1 MIPKRKYR
9 TATDLAAQVSTPT
22 AEPRPVGH
30 VAIRELLGLRVPP
43 PAVASYVGPGA
54 RRTEIHEGRI
64 FEFYPKQYMPDG
76 SLVSQ
81 LRFALRHEPVDL
93 GVLVAAFK
101 AMDPGEIA
109 DWVREEPTG
118 AYSRRAWFLYET
130 FTGREL
136 DLPPATANYVEALDP
151 TRHLVAARRNSP
163 RHRVADNLLGGRDLC
178 LTVRRTTRLG
188 AAIAAHHD
196 ARARA
201 LTERYDPH
209 VLARAVSYLYTKET
223 RSSFAIE
230 GETPSSQRAERF
242 VHALQ
247 GAARFD
253 PTSKDEIVRL
263 QGAIVE
269 PRYAATDWRD
279 FQNFVGETIGG
290 YRQRVHFICPRPQ
303 DVPGLMAG
311 WMASAAR
318 LDAGPV
324 DPVVSAA
331 VLAFGFV
338 FIHPFEDGNGRIH
351 RFLVHH
357 VLAKRGFSP
366 PGLIFPVSAAI
377 LRDRRGYDEVLESF
391 SKPLFDYID
400 WRWTPDIEI
409 DVLHDTGDL
418 YRYFDA
424 TAFAEYLYDRVA
436 DTVERDLREELD
448 YISVYDHALAAVTSI
463 IDMPDRRASLFV
475 RLCLQNNGRLSK
487 AKRDTFAEL
496 TDAEIAQL
504 ETAIQRAIQ
513 EEPGPAGGERI
524 DADAS
529 TLLPQPGARQA
540 LSQE

>member
-1 MIPKRKYR
+1 MV
-9 TATDLAAQVSTPT
+9 TDLAAHDIATTRRRQV
-22 AEPRPVGH
+22 GQ
-30 VAIRELLGLRVPP
+30 VAMRELLGLRVPP
-43 PAVASYVGPGA
+43 SAVASYVGPGA
-54 RRTEIHEGRI
+54 RRTEVHGGRV

-76 SLVSQ
+76 SLVSH
-81 LRFALRHEPVDL
+81 LRFALRHEPIDL

-109 DWVREEPTG
+109 NWVREEPTG

-130 FTGREL
+130 FTGHEL
-136 DLPPATANYVEALDP
+136 DLPPATGNYVEALDP

-178 LTVRRTTRLG
+178 LTVRRTTRLE

-247 GAARFD
+247 DAARFD

-279 FQNFVGETIGG
+279 FQNFVGETVGG

-318 LDAGPV
+318 LDQGPV
-324 DPVVSAA
+324 DPVVAAA
-331 VLAFGFV
+331 VLAFAFV

-377 LRDRRGYDEVLESF
+377 LRDRQGYDEVLESF
-391 SKPLFDYID
+391 SKPLFEYVD
-400 WRWTPDIEI
+400 WHWTPNQEVE
-409 DVLHDTGDL
+409 VLSDTGDL
-418 YRYFDA
+418 YRYMDA

-436 DTVERDLREELD
+436 DTVEKDLREELD
-448 YISVYDHALAAVTSI
+448 YVSVYDRAQAAVTSI

-475 RLCLQNNGRLSK
+475 RLCLQHNGRLSK
-487 AKRDTFAEL
+487 AKRDSFAEL
-496 TDAEIAQL
+496 SDAEVARL
-504 ETAIQRAIQ
+504 EAAVQRAIR
-513 EEPGPAGGERI
+513 EDPAAGGRGRI
-524 DADAS
+524 DEDVPA
-529 TLLPQPGARQA
+529 LFQEPEARQ
-540 LSQE
+540 STSEE